1 MNEYWEVLDP
11 LGKKIANTGTI
22 DDAIR
27 LCEMRGQGHTY
38 RQVKFILD
46 QVIDVTST
54 TDKQLPTR
62 DIVVNMDGGVGG
74 SWMEVSEEEFDKMF
88 PPLKLKLNQ
97 SDAEVFVP

>member
-11 LGKKIANTGTI
+11 LGKKLANTGSI
-22 DDAIR
+22 NDAIR
-27 LCEMRGQGHTY
+27 LCEMRGHGYTY
-38 RQVKFILD
+38 RQVKFIGD